1 MKKAVIFDMDG
12 VIVFSENAY
21 QRRRDIFFVKHGIK
35 LTNEIQEQLVGSNVK
50 DMFIKL
56 IPDDENIRID
66 LMEKYE
72 DFKSIYPIDYQEIL
86 NPDITQSLKEL
97 SDMGIRL
104 ALASSSS
111 LKSIQS
117 ILSENQIL
125 DYFELLVSGEMFEK
139 SKPHPEIYQYT
150 VKKLDLDLSDC
161 LVIEDSDIGMSA
173 ALNAGL
179 EVTLLNNQNSKSTHH
194 IQSLLEI
201 LKYVK

>member
-1 MKKAVIFDMDG
+1 MIF
-12 VIVFSENAY
+12 IFS
-21 QRRRDIFFVKHGIK
+21 
-35 LTNEIQEQLVGSNVK
+35 
-50 DMFIKL
+50 
-56 IPDDENIRID
+56 D
-66 LMEKYE
+66 LSL
-72 DFKSIYPIDYQEIL
+72 D
-86 NPDITQSLKEL
+86 LKEL

-194 IQSLLEI
+194 IQSLHEI

>member
-21 QRRRDIFFVKHGIK
+21 QRRRDIFFEKHGIK

-56 IPDDENIRID
+56 IPDDENKRID

-86 NPDITQSLKEL
+86 NPDITQSLKNL

-111 LKSIQS
+111 LKSIHN
-117 ILSENQIL
+117 ILSDNQIL

-139 SKPHPEIYQYT
+139 SKPHPEIYRYT

-179 EVTLLNNQNSKSTHH
+179 EVALLNNQNSKSTHH
-194 IQSLLEI
+194 IQSLHEI